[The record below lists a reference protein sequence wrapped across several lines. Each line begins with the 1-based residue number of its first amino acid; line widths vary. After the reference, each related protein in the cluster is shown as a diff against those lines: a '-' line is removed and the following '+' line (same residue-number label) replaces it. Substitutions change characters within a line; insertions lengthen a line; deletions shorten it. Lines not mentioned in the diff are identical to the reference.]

1 MAGGCTPTYVMQ
13 DDLLYLMLTVHQPTT
28 LILGIL
34 DNLLLSH
41 GCTLYAGTP
50 AGLNPFFAE
59 FGTPISGNENLDEFV
74 LDTIREYE
82 H

>member
-1 MAGGCTPTYVMQ
+1 
-13 DDLLYLMLTVHQPTT
+13 MLTVHQPTT

-34 DNLLLSH
+34 DSLLLSR
-41 GCTLYAGTP
+41 GCTLYAGTF

-59 FGTPISGNENLDEFV
+59 FGAPVSGNENPDEFV

-82 H
+82 R